1 MAKKTT
7 RFDIDYTV
15 QIWQEGTQYVA
26 HAMPLDVM
34 SAGRTPMEARQAVEE
49 AVQLFLTT
57 AIEIG
62 TLEEVLEEAG
72 YKFERNDWISPR
84 WISIEQHFAAVG
96 A

>member
-1 MAKKTT
+1 MQSVMK
-7 RFDIDYTV
+7 FEIDYTV
-15 QIWQEGTQYVA
+15 QIWQEGAHYIA

-34 SAGRTPMEARQAVEE
+34 SAGNTPAAARRAVEE

-57 AIEIG
+57 ANEIG

-72 YKFERNDWISPR
+72 YAFKQGRWVSPR
-84 WISIEQHFAAVG
+84 WIAIEHHLAAIG